1 MGVGERTQSVR
12 YYEKPKSVH
21 RNHIYNAKH
30 DGLHLCPQCW
40 ELEMGRSLGST
51 GHLTQATRRVT
62 DQ

>member
-12 YYEKPKSVH
+12 YYGKPKSVH

-40 ELEMGRSLGST
+40 ELEMGDPWGPL
-51 GHLTQATRRVT
+51 AT
-62 DQ
+62 